1 MRGRPK
7 SVPRRK
13 PSKLIVTQPGA
24 TKLKRDR
31 VEGRETKVRDVKI
44 ASLERALLDARKR
57 LDLMTRLAY
66 VDSLSGLGNRRAF
79 EDEMRRTQDRA
90 ARYGLPAAVAIFDID
105 AFKAINDLHGH
116 EAGDVV
122 IVAIG
127 SCLRSQIRASDFV
140 ARIGGDE
147 FAVILNNIDFEDAL
161 QRARAMKDS
170 IAELDVVLNGLTL
183 TVSTSV
189 GVSAVHS
196 SRPTDPLKEADL
208 AMYRQK
214 KAAKSIFTF
223 A

>member
-1 MRGRPK
+1 MRLRTGPV
-7 SVPRRK
+7 SWRK
-13 PSKLIVTQPGA
+13 PIKIAIPRQKKPKLDGTQVRGA
-24 TKLKRDR
+24 GAGKL
-31 VEGRETKVRDVKI
+31 KI
-44 ASLERALLDARKR
+44 ASLERALQDAERR
-57 LDLMTRLAY
+57 LGTMTRLAY

-90 ARYGLPAAVAIFDID
+90 ARYGFPAAVAIFDVD
-105 AFKAINDLHGH
+105 AFKAINDVHGH

-127 SCLRSQIRASDFV
+127 SSLRSQIRASDFV

-147 FAVILNNIDFEDAL
+147 FAVILNNIEFEDAL
-161 QRARAMKDS
+161 SRIEAMRASVA
-170 IAELDVVLNGLTL
+170 ALDVVLNGAHLS
-183 TVSTSV
+183 VSTSV
-189 GVSAVHS
+189 GVSAIHS
-196 SRPTDPLKEADL
+196 SRPTDPLREADQ